1 MITYPASSRLAVEI
15 DRAAIIDFGTM
26 ADLSNLYQQNL
37 LMGPLSAEQRN
48 LLMNAWLSNN
58 PPHKQQQQP
67 QQQQQSQRSSSA
79 TAQAPPTSVPVTHSR
94 SGSSNGI
101 GAGANGGYFESPVP
115 DAPGSGHLGFASDD
129 SPFLDFDPEAD
140 FDFNSNV
147 ASMIGDLPEFEQQS
161 NLEPQ
166 PNNDHG
172 TGNEH
177 EPGDKRKSMDGRE
190 GEQQPDS
197 GKKRQGEGQEK
208 VPKKPGRKPLTNEP
222 TSVSGARPSNSCQS
236 RVVANS
242 CELETQGT
250 EPCRAARLSGAQ
262 GKASPGSG
270 GEGGGTRK
278 GLPIREPGEHHAART
293 G

>member
-1 MITYPASSRLAVEI
+1 
-15 DRAAIIDFGTM
+15 M

-58 PPHKQQQQP
+58 PPHKQQQQHQQH
-67 QQQQQSQRSSSA
+67 QQQQTQGSSS
-79 TAQAPPTSVPVTHSR
+79 TSAQAPPTSVPVSHSR

-101 GAGANGGYFESPVP
+101 GAGASGGGGGGYFESPVP
-115 DAPGSGHLGFASDD
+115 DAPGSGHLGFASDE

-161 NLEPQ
+161 NFEPQ
-166 PNNDHG
+166 PKTETAN
-172 TGNEH
+172 GNEH

-197 GKKRQGEGQEK
+197 GKKQRQGEGQEK

-222 TSVSGARPSNSCQS
+222 TSVSGATVQLLPS
-236 RVVANS
+236 A
-242 CELETQGT
+242 
-250 EPCRAARLSGAQ
+250 
-262 GKASPGSG
+262 
-270 GEGGGTRK
+270 
-278 GLPIREPGEHHAART
+278 
-293 G
+293 